1 MFGCRHHGREERF
14 AAGGRGEFGG
24 GFGGG
29 WGRGRRGGGGGFGG
43 GGGGDFFRIGRML
56 AQGDLKLLALS
67 LIAEQP
73 RHGYEIIKLIEEKT
87 GGWYSPSPGV
97 VYPTLTFLEEAGYV
111 TAEPDGAKKRFTIT
125 EEGRAYLEENKDVA
139 DALVGRLSE
148 IGLKVGKMRR
158 WMGKGEEG
166 GEPSGLPRLVDAA
179 IENLKDVAK
188 AKLAENPRTE
198 TRIVEILAGVAND
211 LREV

>member
-1 MFGCRHHGREERF
+1 MDHEQFN
-14 AAGGRGEFGG
+14 AGGRGEFG

-29 WGRGRRGGGGGFGG
+29 WGRGGGRRGGGG

-56 AQGDLKLLALS
+56 AQGDLKLLALA

-73 RHGYEIIKLIEEKT
+73 RHGYELIKLIEEKT

-111 TAEPDGAKKRFTIT
+111 VAEPDGAKKRFTIT
-125 EEGRAYLEENKDVA
+125 EEGRTYLDQNRDFA
-139 DALVGRLSE
+139 DALLGRLSE

-158 WMGKGEEG
+158 WMGKDGEPAH
-166 GEPSGLPRLVDAA
+166 EPSGLPRLVDAA
-179 IENLKDVAK
+179 LENLKDVAK
-188 AKLAENPRTE
+188 AKLAENPRAE

-211 LREV
+211 LREI